1 MSALHHWLKGH
12 TFWLILTA
20 VFHFQVMSWIS
31 MRTILWS
38 WPFPS
43 SLITRYLIV
52 TFKNFYSEIA
62 ATFFFKT
69 LSLSSFLFLV
79 AIICFCTERVGAFY
93 CSYWKICGEPKE
105 FERRVMTLCF
115 HQNGYH
121 IFMKFNFF
129 SPAEAVP
136 RRNQGQIMRIQR
148 SWTLGKIL
156 RRNIWT
162 MKPR

>member
-1 MSALHHWLKGH
+1 MINTYCCFSLSSDELDKHEDYFVKLAISLLSDYK
-12 TFWLILTA
+12 
-20 VFHFQVMSWIS
+20 VFACNF
-31 MRTILWS
+31 L
-38 WPFPS
+38 
-43 SLITRYLIV
+43 
-52 TFKNFYSEIA
+52 KNFYSEIA

-69 LSLSSFLFLV
+69 LSLLSFLFLV

-105 FERRVMTLCF
+105 FERRVMTLCL

-148 SWTLGKIL
+148 S
-156 RRNIWT
+156 
-162 MKPR
+162 